1 MLYVGDHKKSE
12 VKQITV
18 EKKRIGLEKGYI
30 GIKTDQLTWKWVDFE
45 LVFNYLEKMTP
56 SHQNSNCFH
65 TWELN
70 I

>member
-30 GIKTDQLTWKWVDFE
+30 GIKTDQLTWK
-45 LVFNYLEKMTP
+45 
-56 SHQNSNCFH
+56 
-65 TWELN
+65 
-70 I
+70 